1 MDNNSKNKNRN
12 TSRNRTA
19 KSVRNNNTAVIDA
32 GLQKELDIV
41 DLELAQRNS
50 RNMNLKNTRNSK
62 DAMEKY
68 KNNEIMLD
76 NNIMFSVG

>member
-50 RNMNLKNTRNSK
+50 RNMNIKNTRNSK